1 MQDGITAVV
10 GLDVGDDWSHIY
22 AVEAATGE
30 VLEEGRVRTRR
41 EAIRAAFAS
50 RTPARVAL
58 EVGTHSRWM
67 QALLLSL
74 GHDVLVADARKL
86 RMIWQGTNKQDR
98 LDARSLAKVAR
109 LDPQLLHPVRHR
121 GAQAQSDL
129 SLIRVRDQLV
139 RTRVKLVTMVRSMV
153 KATGERL
160 PRCATNRFA
169 QRCRGEIPEALRD
182 ALGPVCTVVTELDG
196 AITRLDERIE
206 AAARVRYP
214 QVWALTTVR
223 GVAVLTA
230 MAYILVL
237 EDSAR
242 FARSRDVG
250 PALGLVPRRDQSGAT
265 DRQLGITRTG
275 DGLLRRLLVE
285 CAQHILRERSADSD
299 LKRWGMAIAARGG
312 GKAKRRAVV
321 AVARKVAVLLHRL
334 WVTQE
339 DYVPLRNSAA

>member
-1 MQDGITAVV
+1 MRDGITAVV
-10 GLDVGDDWSHIY
+10 GVDVGDDWSHIC
-22 AVEAATGE
+22 AVDLATGE
-30 VLEEGRVRTRR
+30 VLVEGRVRTRR
-41 EAIRAAFAS
+41 EALRARFAAM
-50 RTPARVAL
+50 PAARVAL

-74 GHDVLVADARKL
+74 GHEVVVADARKL
-86 RMIWQGTNKQDR
+86 RMIFQGTNKQDR
-98 LDARSLAKVAR
+98 LDAWSLAKVAR
-109 LDPQLLHPVRHR
+109 LDPQLLYPVRHR
-121 GAQAQSDL
+121 GVQAQSDL
-129 SLIRVRDQLV
+129 SLIRARDQLV
-139 RTRVKLVTMVRSMV
+139 RTRVKLVTMMRSMV

-160 PRCATNRFA
+160 PACATERFA
-169 QRCRGEIPEALRD
+169 ERTRGELPDCLRD
-182 ALGPVCTVVTELDG
+182 SLEPVRAVVAEIS
-196 AITRLDERIE
+196 ASITRLDQRIE
-206 AAARVRYP
+206 AAARSRYP
-214 QVWALTTVR
+214 QVWPLTTVR

-237 EDSAR
+237 EDPAR

-250 PALGLVPRRDQSGAT
+250 PALGLVPRRDQSGQT

-285 CAQHILRERSADSD
+285 CAQHILRDCSADSD

-339 DYVPLRNSAA
+339 DYVPLRNDAA

>member
-1 MQDGITAVV
+1 MQHGITAVV
-10 GLDVGDDWSHIY
+10 GLDVGDDWSHMY
-22 AVEAATGE
+22 AVELATGE

-41 EAIRAAFAS
+41 DALREVFAS
-50 RTPARVAL
+50 RPPARVAL

-74 GHDVLVADARKL
+74 GHEVLVADARKL

-98 LDARSLAKVAR
+98 LDARSLARVAR
-109 LDPQLLHPVRHR
+109 LDPQLLYPVRHR
-121 GAQAQSDL
+121 SAQAQSDL

-160 PRCATNRFA
+160 PSCATDRFA
-169 QRCRGEIPEALRD
+169 ERVAGVLPESLRES
-182 ALGPVCTVVTELDG
+182 LEPVCALVAELSR
-196 AITRLDERIE
+196 AIARLDVRIE
-206 AAARVRYP
+206 AVARARYP
-214 QVWALTTVR
+214 QVWPLTTVR

-230 MAYILVL
+230 LAYVLVL
-237 EDSAR
+237 EDPAR

-265 DRQLGITRTG
+265 DRQLGITKTG

-285 CAQHILRERSADSD
+285 CAQHILREGSADSD